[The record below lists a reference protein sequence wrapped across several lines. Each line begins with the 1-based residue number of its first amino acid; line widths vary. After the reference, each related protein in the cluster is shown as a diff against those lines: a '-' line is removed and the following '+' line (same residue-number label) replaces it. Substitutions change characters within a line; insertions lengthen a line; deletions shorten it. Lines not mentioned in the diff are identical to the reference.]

1 MTSGAIKSMVDA
13 QLESRKF
20 LDTLGLFATGVCV
33 VTTQGESAPHGMTAN
48 AITSLSLDPM
58 QVIFCV
64 AKRAQMADH
73 LTKPGARFTINILRD
88 EQIAI
93 SNHFAARSK
102 DSAPDFRFV
111 EWEAGPRIEGALAA
125 IGCEVASY
133 PEGGDH
139 WIVVGRVIA
148 LYQGIEPHNPL
159 LYFKSRYRNLST
171 HEGESAPA
179 RLDMQSTDTQL
190 FLDPWGA

>member
-1 MTSGAIKSMVDA
+1 MSA
-13 QLESRKF
+13 QLEPRQF
-20 LDTLGLFATGVCV
+20 LDTLGYFTTGVCV
-33 VTTQGESAPHGMTAN
+33 VTTHGESGPHGMTAN

-64 AKRAQMADH
+64 AKRAQMANY
-73 LTKPGARFTINILRD
+73 LTKPGVRFTINILRD

-93 SNHFAARSK
+93 SNHFAARKSE
-102 DSAPDFRFV
+102 SAPDFRFV
-111 EWEAGPRIEGALAA
+111 EWEGGPRIEGVLAA
-125 IGCEVASY
+125 IGCEVHAA
-133 PEGGDH
+133 PDGGDH

-148 LYQGIEPHNPL
+148 LYQGIEPHKPL

-179 RLDMQSTDTQL
+179 RLDMQSPDTQL